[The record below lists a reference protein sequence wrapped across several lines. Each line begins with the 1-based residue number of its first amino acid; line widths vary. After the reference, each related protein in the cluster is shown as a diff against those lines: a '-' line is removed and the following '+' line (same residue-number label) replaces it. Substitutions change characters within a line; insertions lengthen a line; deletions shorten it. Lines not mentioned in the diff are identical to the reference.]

1 MGGFRALNKHKS
13 NDKLTKLGVKRT
25 YRDLKANTALY
36 KPASGTA
43 EEQRLKL
50 VTLTSE

>member
-13 NDKLTKLGVKRT
+13 NDKLSKLGVKRT

-36 KPASGTA
+36 KQPSAVV
-43 EEQRLKL
+43 EEKRLKL
-50 VTLTSE
+50 IALTSE